1 MKKKGETK
9 RQRILIYYALAIV
22 LPCLIL
28 GFLAFRGI
36 KNDQALVEREQRSN
50 LLEAGQQIIRETDAY
65 LSSIEN
71 SFAGIIDS
79 LPVPRS
85 KIFHDSF
92 LNRFSAQNHAVAG
105 IFFISA
111 TSEPFLLNNGML
123 YVPDDFL
130 TVPDAEG
137 SQTTQSILE
146 KSWQIEFRENDY
158 RKAIRYYQKALQDI
172 ANKQSRGEILNT
184 VARLQKKMK
193 LEDEAIKTYDL
204 LSNEYSE
211 VLIQKKIPLGAVA
224 LLEKSNLYLGKKD
237 TTSALK
243 TVHLLISKMQ
253 KPVWELGYSHYN
265 NFLSKIDEIIS
276 LCKNSRNEE
285 TRSFLERINI
295 LKDSLSM
302 AEKHTEYLLAFL
314 GNSEVISSDT
324 TKPGKE
330 NNNHRS
336 KTLINGKSYLFS
348 LVSGNGQGQWGLI
361 MDPDYI
367 LNNIVHQ
374 SILGK
379 ANESNFYWEITDVNG
394 GLLLKSEYIPEDVS
408 PVYNVFPSN
417 LPSWS
422 LTLYPQTSG
431 LFASLLR
438 PGAGIFLYIFIAIV
452 IILACGLFFTLQT
465 VNNEMHLSKMKSYF
479 MSTVS
484 HEFKSPLTSIRQMA
498 EMLVRGRVP
507 TPERQQKYYTT
518 ILQQSERLSHLI
530 DNILDFTK
538 MEEGHKIFSFE
549 KADIVPVVKD
559 IVELFQELTANS
571 GFQIN
576 LVTPENLPDIV
587 FDREAIEQVIYNLID
602 NACKYSCESK
612 TVDVQLFLAGTN
624 IIISVRDYGIGIKK
638 EDQEKIFSRF
648 YRAGEELAQNVKG
661 SGIGLAIVKQIV
673 EAHHGEITLES
684 SPGKGSTFMVR
695 LPLSEVSSLQSA
707 VFKSSDTDCCMQQ
720 PEA

>member
-105 IFFISA
+105 IFFVSA

-137 SQTTQSILE
+137 SQTTQFVFE
-146 KSWQIEFRENDY
+146 KGWQIEFRENDFW
-158 RKAIRYYQKALQDI
+158 KSLRYYQNILPNVTNEQL
-172 ANKQSRGEILNT
+172 RGEILNAI
-184 VARLQKKMK
+184 ARLQKKLK
-193 LEDEAIKTYDL
+193 LVDEAVKTYDL
-204 LSNEYSE
+204 LSNDYPE
-211 VLIQKKIPLGAVA
+211 VLIQNKIPLGAVA
-224 LLEKSNLYLGKKD
+224 LLEKSFLYLGKKD

-243 TVHLLISKMQ
+243 TIRFLISQLQ
-253 KPVWELGYSHYN
+253 KPAWKLGFSHYT

-276 LCKNSRNEE
+276 LCQDSRNRE
-285 TRSFLERINI
+285 TEQVLNRINTM
-295 LKDSLSM
+295 KDSLSIL
-302 AEKHTEYLLAFL
+302 EKHTEYQLALLE
-314 GNSEVISSDT
+314 NSEIITGDIEPS
-324 TKPGKE
+324 KE
-330 NNNHRS
+330 NISHRS

-348 LVSGNGQGQWGLI
+348 LASRDNQGQWGLI

-374 SILGK
+374 SILGI
-379 ANESNFYWEITDVNG
+379 ANKSNFYWEVTDVNG
-394 GLLLKSEYIPEDVS
+394 GLLLKSEYIPKDVS

-422 LTLYPQTSG
+422 LTLYPKTSG

-559 IVELFQELTANS
+559 IVELFRELTANS

-673 EAHHGEITLES
+673 EAHHAEITLES